1 MNERE
6 LPALVGEAA
15 VDPQKRAAQPADD
28 ARVSLARFSK
38 THIETKGS
46 IRRVTKKR
54 SGTKPAAITPH
65 ARYFLTRSGSDGI
78 PELETEVA
86 NENQAMIASLKQD
99 RIFVSVTEW
108 RAKIDPDK
116 GSLVIEK
123 EPVRQGET

>member
-1 MNERE
+1 MKERE
-6 LPALVGEAA
+6 LPASVAVAA
-15 VDPQKRAAQPADD
+15 VEPRDVAAQPAVD
-28 ARVSLARFSK
+28 ARVSLAQLSK
-38 THIETKGS
+38 TRTEANGS
-46 IRRVTKKR
+46 IRRATKKR
-54 SGTKPAAITPH
+54 SATKPGAVTLH
-65 ARYFLTRSGSDGI
+65 TRYFLTRSASDGI

-99 RIFVSVTEW
+99 RTFVSVTEW